1 MKNFVQ
7 TLELITSEN
16 HEGNSKTHVLELK
29 TIFSYQN
36 VRFKIPEIRINVELC
51 SES

>member
-1 MKNFVQ
+1 MTDFIQ
-7 TLELITSEN
+7 TLELITSGS
-16 HEGNSKTHVLELK
+16 HEDNSKPHVLEFK

-36 VRFKIPEIRINVELC
+36 VRLRISEIHIKFELC